1 MLQQQ
6 LQPMAS
12 LARYPN
18 SPFWI
23 ACFRDHNRRQCR
35 RSTHERNQKQAQRVA
50 DMMEQVA
57 RRKLNAR
64 RIREAVNEIY
74 REVSGESLP
83 QASVATYTAAWLAQK
98 KLESK
103 ASSYELYEKA
113 INKFL
118 AYLGEKAASD
128 LCEIEKRSIVGFR
141 DSLVPKVSTT
151 TANNDLKTIRM
162 LFRAAHRD
170 QYIDSDPAEFVPVL
184 KRDSGA
190 PSRRPFTI
198 PEIQRVLEIADPEWK
213 SLIYFGI
220 YTGQRLGDLAA
231 LTWNNIDLGRNEL
244 HLVTRKRGKRLTIPL
259 ALPLREHILAHLQAG
274 DMPDAPVHPRAF
286 ATLKK
291 DNRVRHLSA
300 QFGDLLAS
308 AGLRPKLPHSSR
320 GIGRD
325 ARRGTLDLS
334 FHCLRHTAVSLLRD
348 AQVPEAAVMELVGHD
363 SVEISRRYTHVGREA
378 LSKAV
383 DALPTL

>member
-1 MLQQQ
+1 M
-6 LQPMAS
+6 
-12 LARYPN
+12 
-18 SPFWI
+18 
-23 ACFRDHNRRQCR
+23 
-35 RSTHERNQKQAQRVA
+35 
-50 DMMEQVA
+50 
-57 RRKLNAR
+57 
-64 RIREAVNEIY
+64 
-74 REVSGESLP
+74 
-83 QASVATYTAAWLAQK
+83 
-98 KLESK
+98 
-103 ASSYELYEKA
+103 
-113 INKFL
+113 

-141 DSLVPKVSTT
+141 NSLVPKVSTT

-162 LFRAAHRD
+162 LFRAAHCD

-190 PSRRPFTI
+190 PGRRPFTI
-198 PEIQRVLEIADPEWK
+198 PEIQRVLEIADPEWN

-231 LTWNNIDLGRNEL
+231 LTWSNIDLGRNEL

-320 GIGRD
+320 GIGRN

>member
-1 MLQQQ
+1 
-6 LQPMAS
+6 MAS

-18 SPFWI
+18 SPYWI
-23 ACFRDHNRRQCR
+23 ACFRDENRKQCR
-35 RSTHERNQKQAQRVA
+35 RSTHETNRRRAQNIA
-50 DMMEQVA
+50 DTMEQVA
-57 RRKLNAR
+57 KRKLNAR

-74 REVSGESLP
+74 RDVSGQGLP
-83 QASVATYTAAWLAQK
+83 HASVAAYAAAWLGQK
-98 KLESK
+98 KLECK
-103 ASSYELYEKA
+103 ASSHELYEKG

-118 AYLGEKAASD
+118 AFLGERASAD
-128 LCEIEKRSIVGFR
+128 LCDIEKHSIVGFR
-141 DSLVPKVSTT
+141 DSMVPKVSTK
-151 TANNDLKTIRM
+151 TANNDLKTIKM
-162 LFRAAHRD
+162 LFRAARRD
-170 QYIDSDPAEFVPVL
+170 EYIDVDPAEFVPVL
-184 KRDSGA
+184 KRDSNA
-190 PSRRPFTI
+190 VTRRPFNL
-198 PEIQRVLEIADPEWK
+198 PELRRLLEIADQEWQ
-213 SLIYFGI
+213 SLILFGL

-231 LTWNNIDLGRNEL
+231 LTWANVDLARSEL
-244 HLVTRKRGKRLTIPL
+244 HLITRKRGRRLTIPL
-259 ALPLREHILAHLQAG
+259 ATPLREHILNHLPAN
-274 DMPDAPVHPRAF
+274 DAPDAPVHPRAF

-291 DNRVRHLSA
+291 DKRVRHLSA
-300 QFGDLLAS
+300 QFGDLLAA
-308 AGLRPKLPHSSR
+308 AGLRPKLPHQSR